1 MTTGTATIN
10 GIGIQ
15 YDLSGA
21 GPPILFLN
29 GHGVRAAHWERQRRA
44 LEPRYRVI
52 TFDDRTVAVGNT
64 AAEPVYP
71 VPQLADDAVA
81 LLDHLGIER
90 AHLVGP
96 STGSLVA
103 QEIALRYSDR
113 VRSLTLASA
122 WPHPGPLDHI
132 TQPALVLA
140 AAEATLPPP
149 QISLELARALPNAR
163 FEWMPGGSRFITQH
177 SDQFCAALLA
187 FLDWLGAA
195 SA

>member
-1 MTTGTATIN
+1 MATATTTIN

-15 YDLSGA
+15 YDMSGA
-21 GPPILFLN
+21 GPPVLFLN
-29 GHGVRAAHWERQRRA
+29 GHGARAAHWNGQRRA
-44 LEPRYRVI
+44 LQARYRVI
-52 TFDDRTVAVGNT
+52 TFDDRAAVFSCV
-64 AAEPVYP
+64 AAESVYP
-71 VPQLADDAVA
+71 IPQMADDAVA

-103 QEIALRYSDR
+103 QEIALRHAER

-122 WPHPGPLDHI
+122 WAHAGPLDQI
-132 TQPALVLA
+132 VQPALVLA
-140 AAEATLPPP
+140 AAEDTLPPP
-149 QISLELARALPNAR
+149 CVSLALAQALPNAR
-163 FEWMPGGSRFITQH
+163 FEWVPGGSRFIADY
-177 SDQFCAALLA
+177 SDRFNEALLG

>member
-1 MTTGTATIN
+1 MATATAQIN
-10 GIGIQ
+10 GVGIQ

-29 GHGVRAAHWERQRRA
+29 GHGVSAAHWEHQRRA
-44 LEPRYRVI
+44 LERRYRVI
-52 TFDDRTVAVGNT
+52 TFDDRS
-64 AAEPVYP
+64 AATDDVSEPVYP
-71 VPQLADDAVA
+71 VPQMADDAVA

-103 QEIALRYSDR
+103 QEIALRYADR

-122 WPHPGPLDHI
+122 WPHAGPLDHI

-140 AAEATLPPP
+140 AAEATQPPP
-149 QISLELARALPNAR
+149 QVSLELARALPNAR
-163 FEWMPGGSRFITQH
+163 FEWMPGGSRFMTQH
-177 SDQFCAALLA
+177 SDRFSAALLA

>member
-1 MTTGTATIN
+1 MTTATAQIN

-21 GPPILFLN
+21 GPPVLFLN
-29 GHGVRAAHWERQRRA
+29 GHGVRAAHWERQRHA
-44 LEPRYRVI
+44 LAPRYRVI
-52 TFDDRTVAVGNT
+52 TFDDRSAAADAAT
-64 AAEPVYP
+64 AEPVYP

-96 STGSLVA
+96 STGSLIA
-103 QEIALRYSDR
+103 QEIALRYAER

-140 AAEATLPPP
+140 AAEATQPPAHV
-149 QISLELARALPNAR
+149 SLELARALPNAR
-163 FEWMPGGSRFITQH
+163 FEWMPGGARFITQH
-177 SDQFCAALLA
+177 SDRFNKALLS

>member
-1 MTTGTATIN
+1 MATVTAKIN

-15 YDLSGA
+15 YDMSGA
-21 GPPILFLN
+21 GPPVLFLN
-29 GHGVRAAHWERQRRA
+29 GHGVRASQWECQRRA

-52 TFDDRTVAVGNT
+52 TFDDRSAAGGD

-71 VPQLADDAVA
+71 VPQMADDAVA

-96 STGSLVA
+96 STGSLIA
-103 QEIALRYSDR
+103 QEIALRHGER
-113 VRSLTLASA
+113 VRSLTLAAA

-149 QISLELARALPNAR
+149 HVSLELARALPNAR
-163 FEWMPGGSRFITQH
+163 FEWMPGGPRFITQH
-177 SDQFCAALLA
+177 SDRFNKALLK

>member
-1 MTTGTATIN
+1 MATARIN

-15 YDLSGA
+15 YDMSGW
-21 GPPILFLN
+21 GPPVLFLN
-29 GHGVRAAHWERQRRA
+29 DHVARAAHWDRQRRA
-44 LEPRYRVI
+44 LQLRYRII
-52 TFDDRTVAVGNT
+52 TFDDRGT
-64 AAEPVYP
+64 ASGPMPAGPVYS
-71 VPQLADDAVA
+71 VPQMADDAVA

-149 QISLELARALPNAR
+149 QVSLELARALPNAR
-163 FEWMPGGSRFITQH
+163 FEWMPGGSRFISQH

>member
-1 MTTGTATIN
+1 MTTATATIN

-44 LEPRYRVI
+44 LEARYRVI
-52 TFDDRTVAVGNT
+52 TFDDRTAAVGD
-64 AAEPVYP
+64 
-71 VPQLADDAVA
+71 VPQMADDAVA

-103 QEIALRYSDR
+103 QEIALRYSER

-132 TQPALVLA
+132 TQPVLVLA

-149 QISLELARALPNAR
+149 QVSLELARALPNAR
-163 FEWMPGGSRFITQH
+163 FEWMPGGSCFITQH
-177 SDQFCAALLA
+177 SDRFCAALLA

>member
-1 MTTGTATIN
+1 MATATAQIN

-15 YDLSGA
+15 YDMSGA
-21 GPPILFLN
+21 GPPVLFLN
-29 GHGVRAAHWERQRRA
+29 GHGVRASHWACQRRA
-44 LEPRYRVI
+44 LQLRYRVI
-52 TFDDRTVAVGNT
+52 TFDDRSAADT
-64 AAEPVYP
+64 APAEPVYP
-71 VPQLADDAVA
+71 VPQMADDAVA

-96 STGSLVA
+96 STGSLIA
-103 QEIALRYSDR
+103 QEIALRYSER

-140 AAEATLPPP
+140 AAEATQPPP
-149 QISLELARALPNAR
+149 HVSLELARALPNAR
-163 FEWMPGGSRFITQH
+163 FEWMPGGTRFITQH
-177 SDQFCAALLA
+177 SERFNKALLS
-187 FLDWLGAA
+187 FLDWIGAA

>member
-1 MTTGTATIN
+1 MTTATATIN

-15 YDLSGA
+15 YDLSGV

-29 GHGVRAAHWERQRRA
+29 GHGVRAAHWECHRRA
-44 LEPRYRVI
+44 LEQRYRVI
-52 TFDDRTVAVGNT
+52 TFDDRIAAVGST
-64 AAEPVYP
+64 ASEPVYP
-71 VPQLADDAVA
+71 VPQMADDAVA

-103 QEIALRYSDR
+103 QEIALRYAER

-140 AAEATLPPP
+140 APEATLPPP
-149 QISLELARALPNAR
+149 QVSLELARALPNAR
-163 FEWMPGGSRFITQH
+163 FEWMPGDSRFITQH
-177 SDQFCAALLA
+177 SDRFCAALLA